1 MAISEEKT
9 AEFKAKY
16 GEDLAFHESLKHGVF
31 VFKKPSRTI
40 WKKFQVMAQ
49 RKNADTDTAGE
60 QMVIDCLCFPEAES
74 GKPDH
79 AKLRALF
86 EDYSA
91 LPARLF
97 AELYELAQGNENAS
111 GKL

>member
-1 MAISEEKT
+1 MSISDEQT
-9 AEFKAKY
+9 AAFKAKY
-16 GEDLAFHESLKHGVF
+16 GEDLAFHESAKYGAF

-60 QMVIDCLCFPEAES
+60 QMVIDCLCYPEADT

-79 AKLRALF
+79 TKLRALF
-86 EDYSA
+86 EDFPA
-91 LPARLF
+91 LPSRIF
-97 AELYELAQGNENAS
+97 AELYELAQGSETAS